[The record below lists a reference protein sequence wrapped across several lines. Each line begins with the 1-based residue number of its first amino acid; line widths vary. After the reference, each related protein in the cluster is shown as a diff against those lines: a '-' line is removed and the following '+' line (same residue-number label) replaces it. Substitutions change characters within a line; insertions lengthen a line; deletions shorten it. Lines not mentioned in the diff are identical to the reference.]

1 MNYSAVIPS
10 PVGRLGIISLDHH
23 LMHIHFVPKSC
34 HYLSPQTEVAHVATQ
49 QLFAYFTHPADAF
62 DLPLSLSS
70 VSEFQQ
76 QVCKALQRIPIG
88 NTLTYRE
95 LADRLKTSA
104 RAIGQAC
111 RRNPFPI
118 VIPCHRIVAQQGLGG
133 YHGASQGP
141 MATVKRWLLRHEQN
155 ALKRPT
161 NPPTPDQ

>member
-1 MNYSAVIPS
+1 MLHNNTFVICILNNLYCHCTRCSANGSNNKVSSHRGEEYHLVRFFASHENLIPCNYRTFFKNSAS
-10 PVGRLGIISLDHH
+10 ISNLA
-23 LMHIHFVPKSC
+23 
-34 HYLSPQTEVAHVATQ
+34 EVR
-49 QLFAYFTHPADAF
+49 
-62 DLPLSLSS
+62 
-70 VSEFQQ
+70 SEFQQ

-161 NPPTPDQ
+161 N